1 MEDQR
6 DVRYGYLVTG
16 GSDRRLRFWDVFRVE
31 NSCVFSGLV
40 GATTATNSPD
50 AQPPGS
56 STGDHHY
63 HLHSAATKPVF
74 VSATLPNQPGLAL
87 NLERWPR
94 GGSSSGGGEKGTG
107 TGKGGGK
114 AAGAG
119 ATGREKPP
127 RHTVIS
133 AEQAQLLRSHLDAVL
148 DVAVLEM
155 PYAMTVSVDRSGVIF
170 VFQ

>member
-6 DVRYGYLVTG
+6 DLRYGYIVTA

-31 NSCVFSGLV
+31 NSAVFSGPG
-40 GATTATNSPD
+40 GAGTAGIAGAADGAAAAAAN
-50 AQPPGS
+50 A
-56 STGDHHY
+56 TGDGRRP
-63 HLHSAATKPVF
+63 LF
-74 VSATLPNQPGLAL
+74 VSATLPHQHGLAL

-94 GGSSSGGGEKGTG
+94 GGSSSGGGGEKGTG
-107 TGKGGGK
+107 GKGGGK
-114 AAGAG
+114 AAAAG
-119 ATGREKPP
+119 TTSREKPP